1 LFLKTEN
8 INLSLNFVKLTPVKF
23 FNHYQPGYLSVF
35 IVSGLIVAKL
45 DTAAA
50 MRVKCQNEHQVLQLY
65 LSALCKNVKANLITV
80 MCMLLLAVCQ
90 CGRED
95 GAMETEACRAAEK
108 ETRKLCIDCDSLYSN
123 MT

>member
-1 LFLKTEN
+1 
-8 INLSLNFVKLTPVKF
+8 
-23 FNHYQPGYLSVF
+23 
-35 IVSGLIVAKL
+35 
-45 DTAAA
+45 
-50 MRVKCQNEHQVLQLY
+50 
-65 LSALCKNVKANLITV
+65 
-80 MCMLLLAVCQ
+80 MLLLAVCQ

>member
-1 LFLKTEN
+1 ML
-8 INLSLNFVKLTPVKF
+8 
-23 FNHYQPGYLSVF
+23 
-35 IVSGLIVAKL
+35 
-45 DTAAA
+45 
-50 MRVKCQNEHQVLQLY
+50 
-65 LSALCKNVKANLITV
+65 KANLITV